1 MADSV
6 IIIEVLDKIYN
17 LLIKMEERLDNIE
30 THLKNIDESLAKLLK
45 KAGVKLMYV
54 GIESSDENVRKN
66 SNRISENNFSQ
77 EKKISYLESIGIKV
91 KAMYIV
97 GMPTDTIETFK
108 KTIEFAKKIKS
119 SYAQFSVFTPYPGTP
134 IFKEYQEKIITKKYE
149 NFTQWQL
156 IFEHPNFKPDDI
168 SNLLNYSY
176 KQYYFNINW
185 IFTFLVNKIKGIYE
199 DLYIRI
205 FGFSR

>member
-1 MADSV
+1 
-6 IIIEVLDKIYN
+6 
-17 LLIKMEERLDNIE
+17 MEGL
-30 THLKNIDESLAKLLK
+30 
-45 KAGVKLMYV
+45 
-54 GIESSDENVRKN
+54 
-66 SNRISENNFSQ
+66 
-77 EKKISYLESIGIKV
+77 GIKV

-185 IFTFLVNKIKGIYE
+185 IFKFLVNKIKGIYE

>member
-1 MADSV
+1 
-6 IIIEVLDKIYN
+6 
-17 LLIKMEERLDNIE
+17 
-30 THLKNIDESLAKLLK
+30 
-45 KAGVKLMYV
+45 MYV

-77 EKKISYLESIGIKV
+77 EKKISYLENIGIKV

-185 IFTFLVNKIKGIYE
+185 IFKFLVNKIKGIYE

>member
-1 MADSV
+1 
-6 IIIEVLDKIYN
+6 
-17 LLIKMEERLDNIE
+17 
-30 THLKNIDESLAKLLK
+30 
-45 KAGVKLMYV
+45 MYV
-54 GIESSDENVRKN
+54 GIESSNENVRKN

-134 IFKEYQEKIITKKYE
+134 IFKEYQKKIITRKYE

-156 IFEHPNFKPDDI
+156 IFEHPNFKPEDI

-185 IFTFLVNKIKGIYE
+185 IFKFFVNKIKGIYE